1 MILAPLIMLP
11 EDEHA
16 YTLNLKHFKN
26 FGHKFY
32 HLKRET
38 FMKSTLLYASSE
50 YATSCFTLI
59 LVLIGSAQAA
69 PINIFNTGVD
79 ANGDVVAGGTV
90 GDEHYTLTSDP
101 NGTITGIKTATAIS
115 EGYPIGPWLGD
126 NSLSSWIGPNTDDL
140 IGPGG
145 LFTYQTTFDLN
156 GLDHTTAS
164 ITGRWATDDQ
174 GLGILINGISTG
186 ITNANGFGAFTDFTI
201 NSGFIAGLNT
211 LDFQV
216 TNGHGP
222 TGLRVEITNANAVA
236 LDEPYALALLGLGLL
251 GLGINRHK
259 KT

>member
-1 MILAPLIMLP
+1 
-11 EDEHA
+11 
-16 YTLNLKHFKN
+16 
-26 FGHKFY
+26 
-32 HLKRET
+32 
-38 FMKSTLLYASSE
+38 MKSTLLYASSK

-79 ANGDVVAGGTV
+79 ANGDVVTGGTV
-90 GDEHYTLTSDP
+90 GDEHYTLISDP

-126 NSLSSWIGPNTDDL
+126 NSLSSWIGPNTDNL
-140 IGPGG
+140 VGPGG
-145 LFTYQTTFDLN
+145 VFTYQTTFDLS

-164 ITGRWATDDQ
+164 ILGRWATDDQ
-174 GLGILINGISTG
+174 GIDILINGTATG
-186 ITNANGFGAFTDFTI
+186 NTSASFGVFTDFTI
-201 NSGFIAGLNT
+201 NSGFIAGVNT
-211 LDFQV
+211 LDFVV

-236 LDEPYALALLGLGLL
+236 VDEPYALALLGLGLL
-251 GLGINRHK
+251 GLGINRNK

>member
-38 FMKSTLLYASSE
+38 FMKSTLLYASSK

-79 ANGDVVAGGTV
+79 ANGDVVTGGTV
-90 GDEHYTLTSDP
+90 GDEHYTLISDP

-126 NSLSSWIGPNTDDL
+126 NSLSSWIGPNTDNL
-140 IGPGG
+140 VGPGG

-164 ITGRWATDDQ
+164 ILGRWATDDQ
-174 GLGILINGISTG
+174 GIDILINGTATG
-186 ITNANGFGAFTDFTI
+186 NTSASFGVFTDFTI
-201 NSGFIAGLNT
+201 NSGFIAGVNT
-211 LDFQV
+211 LDFVV

-236 LDEPYALALLGLGLL
+236 VDEPYALALLGLGLL
-251 GLGINRHK
+251 GLGINRNK

>member
-1 MILAPLIMLP
+1 
-11 EDEHA
+11 
-16 YTLNLKHFKN
+16 
-26 FGHKFY
+26 
-32 HLKRET
+32 
-38 FMKSTLLYASSE
+38 MKSTLLYASSK

-79 ANGDVVAGGTV
+79 ANGDVVTGGTV
-90 GDEHYTLTSDP
+90 GDEHYTLISDP

-126 NSLSSWIGPNTDDL
+126 NSLSSWIGPNTDNL
-140 IGPGG
+140 VGPGG
-145 LFTYQTTFDLN
+145 LFTYQTTFDLS

-164 ITGRWATDDQ
+164 ILGRWATDDQ
-174 GLGILINGISTG
+174 GIDILINGTATG
-186 ITNANGFGAFTDFTI
+186 NTSASFGVFTDFTI
-201 NSGFIAGLNT
+201 NSGFIAGVNT
-211 LDFQV
+211 LDFVV

-236 LDEPYALALLGLGLL
+236 VDEPYALALLGLGLL
-251 GLGINRHK
+251 GLGINRNK

>member
-38 FMKSTLLYASSE
+38 FMKSTLLYASSK

-79 ANGDVVAGGTV
+79 ANGDVVTGGTV

-126 NSLSSWIGPNTDDL
+126 NSLSSWIGPNTGDL
-140 IGPGG
+140 VGPGG
-145 LFTYQTTFDLN
+145 LFTYQTTFDLS

-164 ITGRWATDDQ
+164 ILGRWATDDQ
-174 GLGILINGISTG
+174 GIDILINGTATG
-186 ITNANGFGAFTDFTI
+186 NTSASFGVFTDFTI
-201 NSGFIAGLNT
+201 NSGFIAGVNT
-211 LDFQV
+211 LDFVV

-236 LDEPYALALLGLGLL
+236 VDEPYALALLGLGLL

>member
-38 FMKSTLLYASSE
+38 FMKSTLLYASSK

-90 GDEHYTLTSDP
+90 GDEHYTLISDP

-126 NSLSSWIGPNTDDL
+126 NSLSSWIGPNTGDL
-140 IGPGG
+140 VGPGG
-145 LFTYQTTFDLN
+145 LFTYQTTFDLS

-164 ITGRWATDDQ
+164 ILGRWATDDQ
-174 GLGILINGISTG
+174 GIDILINGTATG
-186 ITNANGFGAFTDFTI
+186 NTSASFGVFTDFTI
-201 NSGFIAGLNT
+201 NSGFIAGVNT
-211 LDFQV
+211 LDFVV

-236 LDEPYALALLGLGLL
+236 VDEPYALALLGLGLL
-251 GLGINRHK
+251 GLGINRNK

>member
-38 FMKSTLLYASSE
+38 FMKSTLLYASSK

-79 ANGDVVAGGTV
+79 ANGDVVTGGTV
-90 GDEHYTLTSDP
+90 GDEHYTLISDP

-126 NSLSSWIGPNTDDL
+126 NSLSSWIGPNTDNL
-140 IGPGG
+140 VGPGG
-145 LFTYQTTFDLN
+145 VFTYQTTFDLS

-164 ITGRWATDDQ
+164 ILGRWATDDQ
-174 GLGILINGISTG
+174 GIDILINGTATG
-186 ITNANGFGAFTDFTI
+186 NTSASFGVFTDFTI
-201 NSGFIAGLNT
+201 NSGFIAGVNT
-211 LDFQV
+211 LDFVV

-236 LDEPYALALLGLGLL
+236 VDEPYALALLGLGLL
-251 GLGINRHK
+251 GLGINRNK

>member
-38 FMKSTLLYASSE
+38 FMKSTLLYASSK

-126 NSLSSWIGPNTDDL
+126 NSLSSWIGPNTGDL
-140 IGPGG
+140 VGPGG
-145 LFTYQTTFDLN
+145 LFTYQTTFDLS

-164 ITGRWATDDQ
+164 ILGRWATDDQ
-174 GLGILINGISTG
+174 GIDILINGTATG
-186 ITNANGFGAFTDFTI
+186 NTSASFGVFTDFTI
-201 NSGFIAGLNT
+201 NSGFIAGVNT
-211 LDFQV
+211 LDFVV

-236 LDEPYALALLGLGLL
+236 VDEPYALALLGLGLL
-251 GLGINRHK
+251 GLGINRNK

>member
-38 FMKSTLLYASSE
+38 FMKSTLLYASSK

-79 ANGDVVAGGTV
+79 ANGDVVTGGTV
-90 GDEHYTLTSDP
+90 GDEHYTLISDP

-126 NSLSSWIGPNTDDL
+126 NSLSSWIGPNTGDL
-140 IGPGG
+140 VGPGG
-145 LFTYQTTFDLN
+145 LFTYQTTFDLS

-164 ITGRWATDDQ
+164 ILGRWATDDQ
-174 GLGILINGISTG
+174 GIDILINGTATG
-186 ITNANGFGAFTDFTI
+186 NTSASFGVFTDFTI
-201 NSGFIAGLNT
+201 NSGFIAGVNT
-211 LDFQV
+211 LDFVV

-236 LDEPYALALLGLGLL
+236 VDEPYALALLGLGLL
-251 GLGINRHK
+251 GLGINRNK

>member
-1 MILAPLIMLP
+1 
-11 EDEHA
+11 
-16 YTLNLKHFKN
+16 
-26 FGHKFY
+26 
-32 HLKRET
+32 
-38 FMKSTLLYASSE
+38 MKSTLLYASSK

-79 ANGDVVAGGTV
+79 ANGDVVTGGTV
-90 GDEHYTLTSDP
+90 GDEPYTLTSDP

-126 NSLSSWIGPNTDDL
+126 NSLSSWIGPNTGDL
-140 IGPGG
+140 VGPGG
-145 LFTYQTTFDLN
+145 LFTYQTTFDLS

-164 ITGRWATDDQ
+164 ILGRWATDDQ
-174 GLGILINGISTG
+174 GIDILINGTATG
-186 ITNANGFGAFTDFTI
+186 NTSASFGVFTDFTI
-201 NSGFIAGLNT
+201 NSGFIAGVNT
-211 LDFQV
+211 LDFVV

-236 LDEPYALALLGLGLL
+236 VDEPYALALLGLGLL
-251 GLGINRHK
+251 GVGINRHK

>member
-38 FMKSTLLYASSE
+38 FMKSTLLYASSK

-126 NSLSSWIGPNTDDL
+126 NSLSSWIGPNTDNL
-140 IGPGG
+140 VGPGG
-145 LFTYQTTFDLN
+145 LFTYQTTFDLS

-164 ITGRWATDDQ
+164 ILGRWATDDQ
-174 GLGILINGISTG
+174 GIDILINGTATG
-186 ITNANGFGAFTDFTI
+186 NTSASFGVFTDFTI
-201 NSGFIAGLNT
+201 NSGFIAGVNT
-211 LDFQV
+211 LDFVV

-236 LDEPYALALLGLGLL
+236 VDEPYALALLGLGLL
-251 GLGINRHK
+251 GLGINRNK

>member
-1 MILAPLIMLP
+1 
-11 EDEHA
+11 
-16 YTLNLKHFKN
+16 
-26 FGHKFY
+26 
-32 HLKRET
+32 
-38 FMKSTLLYASSE
+38 MKSTLLYASSK

-126 NSLSSWIGPNTDDL
+126 NSLSSWIGPNTGDL
-140 IGPGG
+140 VGPGG
-145 LFTYQTTFDLN
+145 LFTYQTTFDLS

-164 ITGRWATDDQ
+164 ILGRWATDDQ
-174 GLGILINGISTG
+174 GIDILINGTATG
-186 ITNANGFGAFTDFTI
+186 NTSASFGVFTDFTI
-201 NSGFIAGLNT
+201 NSGFIAGVNT
-211 LDFQV
+211 LDFVV

-236 LDEPYALALLGLGLL
+236 VDEPYALALLGLGLL

-259 KT
+259 KI

>member
-38 FMKSTLLYASSE
+38 FMKSTLLYASSK

-79 ANGDVVAGGTV
+79 ANGDVVTGGTV
-90 GDEHYTLTSDP
+90 GDEHYTLISDP

-140 IGPGG
+140 VGPGG
-145 LFTYQTTFDLN
+145 LFTYQTTFDLS

-164 ITGRWATDDQ
+164 ILGRWATDDQ
-174 GLGILINGISTG
+174 GIDILINGTATG
-186 ITNANGFGAFTDFTI
+186 NTSASFGVFTDFTI
-201 NSGFIAGLNT
+201 NSGFIAGVNT
-211 LDFQV
+211 LDFVV

-236 LDEPYALALLGLGLL
+236 VDEPYALALLGLGLL
-251 GLGINRHK
+251 GLGINRNK

>member
-38 FMKSTLLYASSE
+38 FMKSTLLYASSK

-126 NSLSSWIGPNTDDL
+126 NSLSSWIGPNTVDL
-140 IGPGG
+140 VGPGG
-145 LFTYQTTFDLN
+145 LFTYQTTFDLS

-164 ITGRWATDDQ
+164 ILGRWATDDQ
-174 GLGILINGISTG
+174 GIDILINGTATG
-186 ITNANGFGAFTDFTI
+186 NTSASFGVFTDFTI
-201 NSGFIAGLNT
+201 NSGFIAGVNT
-211 LDFQV
+211 LDFVV

-236 LDEPYALALLGLGLL
+236 VDEPYALALLGLGLL
-251 GLGINRHK
+251 GLGINRNK

>member
-1 MILAPLIMLP
+1 
-11 EDEHA
+11 
-16 YTLNLKHFKN
+16 
-26 FGHKFY
+26 
-32 HLKRET
+32 
-38 FMKSTLLYASSE
+38 MKSTLLYASSK
-50 YATSCFTLI
+50 YATSCFILA

-69 PINIFNTGVD
+69 PINIYNTGVD
-79 ANGDVVAGGTV
+79 ANGDVVVGGMV
-90 GDEHYTLTSDP
+90 GDQHYTLVSFPT
-101 NGTITGIKTATAIS
+101 GTTAQIKTATSTS
-115 EGYPIGPWLGD
+115 EGFPIGPWVGD
-126 NSLSSWIGPNTDDL
+126 NSLSRWIGPNTDNL
-140 IGPGG
+140 TGPKG
-145 LFTYQTTFDLN
+145 LYTYQTTFDLN

>member
-1 MILAPLIMLP
+1 MILAPLIVLP

-38 FMKSTLLYASSE
+38 FMKSTLLYASSK

-79 ANGDVVAGGTV
+79 ANGDVVTGGTV
-90 GDEHYTLTSDP
+90 GDEHYTLISDP

-126 NSLSSWIGPNTDDL
+126 NSLSSWIGPNTDNL
-140 IGPGG
+140 VGPGG
-145 LFTYQTTFDLN
+145 LFTYQTTFDLS

-164 ITGRWATDDQ
+164 ILGRWATDDQ
-174 GLGILINGISTG
+174 GIDILINGTATG
-186 ITNANGFGAFTDFTI
+186 NTSASFGVFTDFTI
-201 NSGFIAGLNT
+201 NSGFIAGVNT
-211 LDFQV
+211 LDFVV

-236 LDEPYALALLGLGLL
+236 VDEPYALALLGLGLL
-251 GLGINRHK
+251 GLGINRNK

>member
-38 FMKSTLLYASSE
+38 FMKSTLLYASSK

-79 ANGDVVAGGTV
+79 ANGDVVTGGTV
-90 GDEHYTLTSDP
+90 GDEHYTLISDP

-126 NSLSSWIGPNTDDL
+126 NSLSSWIGPNTDNL
-140 IGPGG
+140 VGPGG
-145 LFTYQTTFDLN
+145 LFTYQTTFDLS

-164 ITGRWATDDQ
+164 ILGRWATDDQ
-174 GLGILINGISTG
+174 GIDILINGTATG
-186 ITNANGFGAFTDFTI
+186 NTSASFGVFTDFTI
-201 NSGFIAGLNT
+201 NSGFIAGVNT
-211 LDFQV
+211 LDFVV

-236 LDEPYALALLGLGLL
+236 VDEPYALALLGLGLL
-251 GLGINRHK
+251 GLGINRNK

>member
-1 MILAPLIMLP
+1 
-11 EDEHA
+11 
-16 YTLNLKHFKN
+16 
-26 FGHKFY
+26 
-32 HLKRET
+32 
-38 FMKSTLLYASSE
+38 MKSTLLYASSK

-126 NSLSSWIGPNTDDL
+126 NSLSSWIGPNTDNL
-140 IGPGG
+140 VGPGG
-145 LFTYQTTFDLN
+145 LFTYQTTFDLS

-164 ITGRWATDDQ
+164 ILGRWATDDQ
-174 GLGILINGISTG
+174 GIDILINGTATG
-186 ITNANGFGAFTDFTI
+186 NTSASFGVFTDFTI
-201 NSGFIAGLNT
+201 NSGFIAGVNT
-211 LDFQV
+211 LDFVV

-236 LDEPYALALLGLGLL
+236 VDEPYALALLGLGLL
-251 GLGINRHK
+251 GLGINRNK